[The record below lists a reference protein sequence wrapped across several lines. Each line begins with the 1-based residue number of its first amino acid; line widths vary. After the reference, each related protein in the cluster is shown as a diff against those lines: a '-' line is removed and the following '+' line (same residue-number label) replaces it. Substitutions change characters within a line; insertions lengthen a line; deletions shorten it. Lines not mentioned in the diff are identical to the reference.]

1 MPKYQYEALAGDG
14 ELVSGEIT
22 ADRVSD
28 AIAQLESQGL
38 QVESIRAI
46 VSVPDSSA
54 TKKAFYDRI
63 DQALQNRDSL
73 IPALEALADEM
84 PNRDASRDVRQFAN
98 ELRSGATAEQFIRRD
113 STAAWLP
120 LVVRGL
126 ESSSAADRYRQL
138 MDDATRESDNRKRL
152 RRVLAYPLFLL
163 AFGGAILISLV
174 LLVVP
179 VFAKM
184 FSEFG
189 LELPAPTRLL
199 IWISRQLT
207 FSPLQSI
214 LVIALIFGLI
224 VALGRLWIR
233 LSLSTSLLG
242 IFTSGNSAN
251 VAAMAKFTGSLAEL
265 ISIEAPLPEAL
276 RIAGR
281 ACDHRH
287 FRVMSERMANELEV
301 PGTRI
306 RETSVAHN
314 FPSTMRYALGN
325 GRNCPPNVPL
335 LRELSRM
342 YSDRARERSDWSTSI
357 LGPISLIVL
366 GLVIGFVI
374 ISLFMPL
381 VSMITSLA

>member
-14 ELVSGEIT
+14 ELVSGEIA

-28 AIAQLESQGL
+28 AIAQLEAQGL

-46 VSVPDSSA
+46 VSIPDSSV

-98 ELRSGATAEQFIRRD
+98 ELKSGATAEQFVSRD

-138 MDDATRESDNRKRL
+138 MDDATRESENRKRL

-184 FSEFG
+184 FNEFG
-189 LELPAPTRLL
+189 LLLPAPTKFL

-207 FSPLQSI
+207 LNPLQSI
-214 LVIALIFGLI
+214 LVVALVFGLI
-224 VALGRLWIR
+224 VTLGRLWIR

-287 FRVMSERMANELEV
+287 FRVMSERIAKELEV

-314 FPSTMRYALGN
+314 FPATMRYALGN

-335 LRELSRM
+335 PARVVAHVQRP
-342 YSDRARERSDWSTSI
+342 RA
-357 LGPISLIVL
+357 
-366 GLVIGFVI
+366 
-374 ISLFMPL
+374 
-381 VSMITSLA
+381 